1 MKAILVAILLC
12 GLLAGSCMC
21 LDLISLMGMQPLEVG
36 TEAPEFTLPDVD
48 GEQVSLSD
56 FDGQV
61 VLLNFWSPT

>member
-1 MKAILVAILLC
+1 MKVILVVLLC
-12 GLLAGSCMC
+12 GLLAGSCLC
-21 LDLISLMGMQPLEVG
+21 LDVLSLMAMKPLAAG
-36 TEAPEFTLPDVD
+36 TMAPELALPDID